1 MAIYCTGQGTD
12 HIWRELPAA
21 ISLQYKMQLFNPAAS
36 ITMKFAGIPYSGPM
50 THLMVTLDS
59 KTILYATVDT
69 IRQSCSG
76 ESGVITT
83 LTGRDYVAAGMMDN
97 EVQPGYRFQFSRD
110 QMLAAHATPYGASG
124 EGLPDGQINYIIF
137 TRLMTNFDAVT
148 LYCQQTY
155 GSTYAFMGRDH
166 LLRTD
171 PFLPTVR
178 HFSPDGEYPYRE
190 AELSYHRNRA
200 YSRLYIETAQDD
212 YGNEYNDT
220 LDNPIA
226 SEYEITRVAYYSPSQ
241 KWYRT
246 PKQGAA
252 HLIAQSKRD
261 IKRVTLT
268 LPGAHIFE
276 AGERATLS
284 DPRLG
289 NLDNLYIYEHRL
301 DISDKGTETIVVLC
315 EQAYL

>member
-12 HIWRELPAA
+12 GVWHDLPAPVF
-21 ISLQYKMQLFNPAAS
+21 LQYKMQLFNPAAA
-36 ITMKFAGIPYSGPM
+36 ITMRFAGIPYPDPI
-50 THLMVTLDS
+50 THMIVSLGGKS
-59 KTILYATVDT
+59 IIYAAVDT
-69 IRQSCSG
+69 VRQTCSG
-76 ESGVITT
+76 ESGVVTT
-83 LTGRDYVAAGMMDN
+83 LTGRDYVAAGMPDN
-97 EVQPGYRFQFSRD
+97 EVKPGYRFQFSRD
-110 QMLAAHATPYGASG
+110 QMLAAHAAPYGASG
-124 EGLPDGQINYIIF
+124 DSLPPGQINYVIF
-137 TRLMTNFDAVT
+137 TRLMTHFDAVA

-155 GSTYAFMGRDH
+155 GSTHVFMDRDH
-166 LLRTD
+166 RLRTE

-200 YSRLYIETAQDD
+200 YSRLYIETAQGE
-212 YGNEYNDT
+212 YENEYGEIS
-220 LDNPIA
+220 DNPIA
-226 SEYEITRVAYYSPSQ
+226 ADYRITREAYYTASQ
-241 KWYRT
+241 KWRRA
-246 PKQGAA
+246 PDLGAA

-289 NLDNLYIYEHRL
+289 KMDSLYIYEYRL
-301 DISDKGTETIVVLC
+301 NIDDKGAETIVTLC
-315 EQAYL
+315 EQAYV